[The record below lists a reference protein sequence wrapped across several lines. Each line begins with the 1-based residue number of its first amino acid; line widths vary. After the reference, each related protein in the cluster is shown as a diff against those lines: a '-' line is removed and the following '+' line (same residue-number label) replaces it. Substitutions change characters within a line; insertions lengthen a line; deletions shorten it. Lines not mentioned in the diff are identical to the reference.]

1 MRADGLSIEDVRRI
15 AHLARLELTDA
26 ELADAR
32 VKLGA
37 VMAYM
42 ERLSRVDVER
52 VAPFAHAPTE
62 GAMREDVAGPTL
74 PTAALLGMAPESWEG
89 FVRVPK
95 VLGDGGGA

>member
-1 MRADGLSIEDVRRI
+1 MPADGLSIEDVRRI
-15 AHLARLELTDA
+15 AHLARLDLPGA

-42 ERLSRVDVER
+42 ERLSRVDVKG
-52 VAPFAHAPTE
+52 VAPFAHAPAE
-62 GAMREDVAGPTL
+62 GAMREDGPGPTL
-74 PTAALLGMAPESWEG
+74 PTGTLLGMAPESWES